1 MSGAVLA
8 EREREVLRSF
18 AGRIDPADAGAHN
31 NLGVLYWQKGLAS
44 EAIEQFTHAL
54 ELDPRMEV
62 ARANLEIAYRA
73 SGHYDRIV
81 AELQE
86 RLRHAPSDR
95 DARWELGRAYASLG
109 HHAEAAQEFETL
121 LAWHPNDLAAL
132 IQVGVAERA
141 RGRLEVASE
150 WFSLACERD
159 PSSSVALFHLGE
171 TLYNRGLND
180 QALAALQAAIVR
192 GPDNA
197 EAHYLLAFLY
207 GDMGRQD
214 EARAATKRAIAL
226 NPTLAR
232 AQANLALERVV
243 AREEQA
249 ARDSVRP
256 HVVEGGA
263 LAHFNLGLAFRQ
275 RGYLVEALREYRMG
289 LDAGEDRRL
298 NLQAMA
304 EVHLLRR
311 DLPAAID
318 LYDSL
323 LREHP
328 ESPKLW
334 NERGVALHQA
344 GRRAEAEASYERA
357 STLDPAYGLAWNNLG
372 VLRAHEGEIEAAIDA
387 LQRALAVPD
396 PPAAP
401 RLNLGL
407 LHLQRRRLEPALAAY
422 RAVLAQAPH
431 HAAAW
436 NGVGLVL
443 MELKRWGEARTAFS
457 RAVEG
462 DANFAAAHYNLS
474 FTLSQLGDFDGALR
488 ATKRA
493 LELEPFYVPQKYA
506 LTIDLQFEDP
516 MIAIPPELAADVIG
530 GELGAEFSF
539 DASVLD
545 GLFQELTPPP
555 AAQPTADRAA
565 DPLALARDYISKG
578 LLEKAAA
585 ELSRARGRGAAPAA
599 ATALLGDLFARR
611 GLHGEALERYREARS
626 IDPASTEAAA
636 GEIRALLALGRTAE
650 ATPLAETLARG
661 GAAVVEAHVLR
672 ARVRLD
678 VGDAVGAL
686 ESVRSAQ
693 ALAPGRPD
701 LLHLQARIAT
711 RLGDRN
717 GAHHAYREALRLDG
731 SMAQVWYELGQ
742 LEEERDDLEAAR
754 WCYERALEVLPTFTP
769 AALGLASLVQRTES
783 AAAAVNILVDVLAT
797 DPYELDALA
806 ALGRVLLDDGRTPEA
821 LEALERVLRFDL
833 EHRAALFHRGIAR
846 ARQRRFADAVA
857 DWEQVIQL
865 DPAGPLAADARSR
878 ARSARDL
885 QHIFATVTE

>member
-18 AGRIDPADAGAHN
+18 ARRIDPADAGAHN

-44 EAIEQFTHAL
+44 EAIDQFTHAL

-86 RLRHAPSDR
+86 RLRRAPSDR

-121 LAWHPNDLAAL
+121 LAWHPNDPAAL

-141 RGRLEVASE
+141 RGRLEVAGE
-150 WFSLACERD
+150 WFALACERD
-159 PSSSVALFHLGE
+159 PASSVALFHLGE
-171 TLYNRGLND
+171 TLYHRGLND
-180 QALAALQAAIVR
+180 QALAALQAAIAR
-192 GPDNA
+192 SPDNA

-207 GDMGRQD
+207 GDMGRQ
-214 EARAATKRAIAL
+214 EQARAATKRAIGL

-249 ARDSVRP
+249 ARETVRP

-275 RGYLVEALREYRMG
+275 RGYLVEALHEYRMG

-298 NLQAMA
+298 NLQAMG

-311 DLPAAID
+311 DLPAATD

-323 LREHP
+323 LRDYP
-328 ESPKLW
+328 DSPKLW

-344 GRRAEAEASYERA
+344 GRRADAEVSYERA
-357 STLDPAYGLAWNNLG
+357 TTLDPAYGLAWNNLG
-372 VLRAHEGEIEAAIDA
+372 VLRAHEGEVDAAIDA
-387 LQRALAVPD
+387 LQRALAVAGA
-396 PPAAP
+396 PPAA

-407 LHLQRRRLEPALAAY
+407 LYLQRRRLEPALAAY
-422 RAVLAQAPH
+422 REVLAQAPT

-462 DANFAAAHYNLS
+462 DAKFASAQYNLS

-516 MIAIPPELAADVIG
+516 TIAVPPELAADVIG
-530 GELGAEFSF
+530 GELGTEFSF

-545 GLFQELTPPP
+545 SLFRELAPAPVQPP
-555 AAQPTADRAA
+555 AERVT
-565 DPLALARDYISKG
+565 DPLGLARDYISKG
-578 LLEKAAA
+578 LLERAAA

-611 GLHGEALERYREARS
+611 GLYGEALERYREARLL
-626 IDPASTEAAA
+626 DPASTDAAA

-650 ATPLAETLARG
+650 ATPLADMLAQS

-686 ESVRSAQ
+686 ESVRQAQ
-693 ALAPGRPD
+693 ALAPAAPICCTSRAGSPPGWGIGTRRTTPIARRSGWTD
-701 LLHLQARIAT
+701 LWRKCGMSWASWR
-711 RLGDRN
+711 RN
-717 GAHHAYREALRLDG
+717 GTRSTRP
-731 SMAQVWYELGQ
+731 
-742 LEEERDDLEAAR
+742 AR
-754 WCYERALEVLPTFTP
+754 
-769 AALGLASLVQRTES
+769 RTS
-783 AAAAVNILVDVLAT
+783 A
-797 DPYELDALA
+797 PSKSS
-806 ALGRVLLDDGRTPEA
+806 P
-821 LEALERVLRFDL
+821 
-833 EHRAALFHRGIAR
+833 
-846 ARQRRFADAVA
+846 
-857 DWEQVIQL
+857 
-865 DPAGPLAADARSR
+865 RSR
-878 ARSARDL
+878 RPPS
-885 QHIFATVTE
+885 HWPG

>member
-18 AGRIDPADAGAHN
+18 ARRIDPADAGAHN

-44 EAIEQFTHAL
+44 EAIEQFTQAL

-86 RLRHAPSDR
+86 RLRRAPSDR
-95 DARWELGRAYASLG
+95 DARWELGRAYAALG

-132 IQVGVAERA
+132 IQVGLAERA

-159 PSSSVALFHLGE
+159 PTSPVALFQLGE

-180 QALAALQAAIVR
+180 QALAALQAAIAR

-249 ARDSVRP
+249 ARESVRP

-311 DLPAAID
+311 DLPAATD

-323 LREHP
+323 LREYP
-328 ESPKLW
+328 DSPKLW

-357 STLDPAYGLAWNNLG
+357 VALDPAYGLAWNNLG
-372 VLRAHEGEIEAAIDA
+372 VLRAHEGEVEAAVDA
-387 LQRALAVPD
+387 LQRALAVPE
-396 PPAAP
+396 PPPTP

-422 RAVLAQAPH
+422 RAVLSQAPH

-488 ATKRA
+488 ETKRA

-516 MIAIPPELAADVIG
+516 TIAIPPELAADVIG
-530 GELGAEFSF
+530 GELAGEFSF
-539 DASVLD
+539 DASSLD
-545 GLFQELTPPP
+545 SLFRELAPPP
-555 AAQPTADRAA
+555 AQPTTEKAA

-578 LLEKAAA
+578 LLERAAA

-611 GLHGEALERYREARS
+611 GLHGEALERYREART
-626 IDPASTEAAA
+626 IDPGNTDAAA
-636 GEIRALLALGRTAE
+636 GEIRALLALGRTGE
-650 ATPLAETLARG
+650 ATPLAESLARG
-661 GAAVVEAHVLR
+661 GAAVVDAHVLR
-672 ARVRLD
+672 SRVRLD

-686 ESVRSAQ
+686 ESARAAQ
-693 ALAPGRPD
+693 ALAPGRAD

-717 GAHHAYREALRLDG
+717 GAHDAYREALRLDG

-742 LEEERDDLEAAR
+742 LEEERQDLMEAR
-754 WCYERALEVLPTFTP
+754 SCYERALEVLPTFTL

-821 LEALERVLRFDL
+821 LEALERVLRFDR
-833 EHRAALFHRGIAR
+833 EHRAALFHRGVAR
-846 ARQRRFADAVA
+846 ARQRRFADAVT

-865 DPAGPLAADARSR
+865 DPAGVFAADARSR

-885 QHIFATVTE
+885 QHIFASVTE